1 MFGFGK
7 KKKAAVDKPNKQP
20 KKQSKHNDN
29 RDKYKDALARVVEG
43 KRLDEAELDD
53 MTAGIDDLD
62 LDNDLDTE
70 LNAVKQ
76 REPVDNIDDI
86 NDIDDIDDMDILDD
100 DTDLEELAESL
111 PDEPD
116 EPDDESYDVLSHKPV
131 KVVDEKTKR
140 LRELQ
145 ETDINDIG
153 SDAFDGFTTK
163 DAELLLGDIDEDFE
177 EDDDLDDVQGADK
190 DLELVSEFEDPNEY
204 DDPNVDLLGD
214 EDSSSTDEDN
224 DLLSDF
230 ELNDDEDEDE
240 SDDELLVEPLPDEQL
255 VDEQLVDEN
264 ASVVENPPVR
274 EITSEEAFNALDPVQ
289 QTILRQMQHL
299 DTATLRTQAQ
309 MVEENLYMQSQIIEW
324 SNAYAAQMKH
334 LNEWQDYAS
343 KLRDLLIKQNNEYEE
358 EKEHIARRHKVQM
371 RNLRASIEEDLAERE
386 DKIRQDQH
394 TANNMIEEAARL
406 LSQAKEHGAESKA
419 TIKGLQEQIRVLTT
433 RPSVATTG
441 PVPIAP
447 NSTSDDIF
455 KDLGLKRQ
463 LSNDTLAEKAKESVD
478 TQSGRVADLFDDDAW
493 D

>member
-1 MFGFGK
+1 MFGFG

-20 KKQSKHNDN
+20 KKQSKHNDS

-43 KRLDEAELDD
+43 NTLDETELDD
-53 MTAGIDDLD
+53 MTSGIDDLD
-62 LDNDLDTE
+62 LDNLDDDLDSE
-70 LNAVKQ
+70 LNAVQ
-76 REPVDNIDDI
+76 SRGTV
-86 NDIDDIDDMDILDD
+86 DIDDMDDIDDVLDDDDD
-100 DTDLEELAESL
+100 DTDLEQLAESL

-116 EPDDESYDVLSHKPV
+116 DESFDVLSHKPV

-163 DAELLLGDIDEDFE
+163 DAELLLGDMTDDEDFD
-177 EDDDLDDVQGADK
+177 EDEDLDGVYDDGK
-190 DLELVSEFEDPNEY
+190 DLEPEVEFEDPNDY
-204 DDPNVDLLGD
+204 DDPNVDLLDD
-214 EDSSSTDEDN
+214 EDSLSAEDEDN
-224 DLLSDF
+224 DLVSDF
-230 ELNDDEDEDE
+230 DLNDDEDESE
-240 SDDELLVEPLPDEQL
+240 DELLVETSSTEQP
-255 VDEQLVDEN
+255 
-264 ASVVENPPVR
+264 VVENPPVR
-274 EITSEEAFNALDPVQ
+274 EITPEEAFNALDPVQ
-289 QTILRQMQHL
+289 QMILRQMQHL
-299 DTATLRTQAQ
+299 DTTTLRTQAQ

-334 LNEWQDYAS
+334 LNEWQEYAS
-343 KLRDLLIKQNNEYEE
+343 KLRDVLIKQNDEYEE
-358 EKEHIARRHKVQM
+358 EKEHMARRHKVQM

-406 LSQAKEHGAESKA
+406 LAQAKEHGAESKA

-433 RPSVATTG
+433 RPSVATAG

-463 LSNDTLAEKAKESVD
+463 LSDDTLAEKANELVD

-493 D
+493 E

>member
-1 MFGFGK
+1 MFGFG
-7 KKKAAVDKPNKQP
+7 KKKAAVDKPKKQP
-20 KKQSKHNDN
+20 EKQSKHNDS

-43 KRLDEAELDD
+43 NTLDEAELDD
-53 MTAGIDDLD
+53 MTEGIDDLD
-62 LDNDLDTE
+62 LDNLDDDLDLE

-76 REPVDNIDDI
+76 RESVNNVDDI
-86 NDIDDIDDMDILDD
+86 DDDIDDMDILDDDD

-111 PDEPD
+111 PDD
-116 EPDDESYDVLSHKPV
+116 EPDDESLEDESFDVLSHKPV

-163 DAELLLGDIDEDFE
+163 DAELLLGDIAEDEDEDFE

-204 DDPNVDLLGD
+204 DDLNVDLLGD

-230 ELNDDEDEDE
+230 DLNDDEDE
-240 SDDELLVEPLPDEQL
+240 SDDELLVEPLPDEQP
-255 VDEQLVDEN
+255 
-264 ASVVENPPVR
+264 VVENTPVR
-274 EITSEEAFNALDPVQ
+274 EITPEEAFNALDPVQ

-433 RPSVATTG
+433 RPSVATAG

-463 LSNDTLAEKAKESVD
+463 LSNDTLAEKANESVD

>member
-1 MFGFGK
+1 MFGFG
-7 KKKAAVDKPNKQP
+7 KKKAAVDKPKKQP
-20 KKQSKHNDN
+20 EKQSKHNDS

-43 KRLDEAELDD
+43 NTLDEAELDD
-53 MTAGIDDLD
+53 MTEGIDDLD
-62 LDNDLDTE
+62 LDNLDDDLDLE

-76 REPVDNIDDI
+76 RESVNNVDDI
-86 NDIDDIDDMDILDD
+86 DDDIDDMDILDDD

-111 PDEPD
+111 PDD
-116 EPDDESYDVLSHKPV
+116 EPDDESLEDESFDVLSHKPV

-163 DAELLLGDIDEDFE
+163 DAELLLGDIAEDEDFE

-214 EDSSSTDEDN
+214 EDSSPTDEDN

-230 ELNDDEDEDE
+230 DLNDDEDE
-240 SDDELLVEPLPDEQL
+240 SDDELLVEPLPDEQP
-255 VDEQLVDEN
+255 
-264 ASVVENPPVR
+264 VVENTPVR
-274 EITSEEAFNALDPVQ
+274 EITPEEAFNALDPVQ

-343 KLRDLLIKQNNEYEE
+343 NLRDLLIKQNNEYEE

-406 LSQAKEHGAESKA
+406 LSQAKEHDAESKA

-433 RPSVATTG
+433 RPSVATAG

-463 LSNDTLAEKAKESVD
+463 LSNDTLAEKANESVD